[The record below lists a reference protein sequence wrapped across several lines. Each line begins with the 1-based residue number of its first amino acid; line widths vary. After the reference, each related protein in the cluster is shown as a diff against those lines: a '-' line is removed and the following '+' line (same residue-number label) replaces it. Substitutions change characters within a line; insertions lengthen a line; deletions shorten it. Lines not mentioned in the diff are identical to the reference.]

1 MYIER
6 DKDYNLLH
14 ISFRDSLPEGIVA
27 KTKEMIPGAY
37 YELDSEGKLVGI
49 EIVNTNYVLGF
60 PVGEL
65 HLSGELLGVKEAAKL
80 AGKDRANFLR
90 DLASR
95 ADFPEPVARVA
106 SGPLWLSRDVASYIS
121 RLTNGPDNIAR
132 WIEGQSSYREP
143 YRQEP
148 DEEMHESDRPDE
160 RRADYV
166 YKDID
171 QYEDVEDTD
180 LIERTIES
188 SMAPDQIDHEV
199 YLLGHDEPEERK
211 TA

>member
-14 ISFRDSLPEGIVA
+14 ISFRDSVPEGVVA
-27 KTKEMIPGAY
+27 KTREMIPGAY
-37 YELDSEGKLVGI
+37 YELDSNGKLVGI

-65 HLSGELLGVKEAAKL
+65 NLSGELLGVKEAAKL

-95 ADFPEPVARVA
+95 PDFPEPVARVA
-106 SGPLWLSRDVASYIS
+106 SGPLWLSRDVARYIR

-132 WIEGQSSYREP
+132 WVEEQSSYLEP
-143 YRQEP
+143 HGQES
-148 DEEMHESDRPDE
+148 DEEMRESDWPDE
-160 RRADYV
+160 RHADYV
-166 YKDID
+166 YEDI
-171 QYEDVEDTD
+171 EDTD

-188 SMAPDQIDHEV
+188 SMAPDPIDHEV
-199 YLLGHDEPEERK
+199 HYLGHDEPEERK